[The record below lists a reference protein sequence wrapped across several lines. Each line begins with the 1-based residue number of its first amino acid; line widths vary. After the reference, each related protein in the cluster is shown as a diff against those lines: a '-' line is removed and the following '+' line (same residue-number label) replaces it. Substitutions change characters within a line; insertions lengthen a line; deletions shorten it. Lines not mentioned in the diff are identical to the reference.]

1 LNDYYLLKNNPNTI
15 QDKLNQLENRGVL
28 ECIDDSLRVEL
39 EIDRLL
45 SWNHLYES
53 QKTINYIGELD
64 AFEKTIK
71 QEVKHI
77 NILAEA
83 LSKTGN

>member
-53 QKTINYIGELD
+53 QKTINHIGELD

-71 QEVKHI
+71 QEVKLI

>member
-1 LNDYYLLKNNPNTI
+1 
-15 QDKLNQLENRGVL
+15 
-28 ECIDDSLRVEL
+28 VEL

>member
-1 LNDYYLLKNNPNTI
+1 MNDYYLLKNNPNTI

>member
-1 LNDYYLLKNNPNTI
+1 M
-15 QDKLNQLENRGVL
+15 ENRGVL

-45 SWNHLYES
+45 SWNYLYES
-53 QKTINYIGELD
+53 QKKINHIGELD

-71 QEVKHI
+71 QEVKLI

>member
-1 LNDYYLLKNNPNTI
+1 LLKNNPNTI

-53 QKTINYIGELD
+53 QKTINHIGELD

-71 QEVKHI
+71 QEVK
-77 NILAEA
+77 L
-83 LSKTGN
+83 

>member
-1 LNDYYLLKNNPNTI
+1 MNDYYLLKNNPNTI

-53 QKTINYIGELD
+53 QKTINHIGELD

>member
-1 LNDYYLLKNNPNTI
+1 MNDYYLLKNNPNTI

-53 QKTINYIGELD
+53 QKTINHIGELD

-71 QEVKHI
+71 QEVKLI

>member
-53 QKTINYIGELD
+53 QKTINHIGELD

-71 QEVKHI
+71 QEVKLF
-77 NILAEA
+77 NNLAEA

>member
-1 LNDYYLLKNNPNTI
+1 MNDYYLLKNNPNTI

-53 QKTINYIGELD
+53 QKTINHIGELD

-71 QEVKHI
+71 QEVKLF
-77 NILAEA
+77 NNLAEA